1 MILPDSSYTHLAETE
16 IAIRLIL
23 ATVFGALV
31 GFERELRD
39 RPAGLRT
46 HMLIAL
52 AAAMFT
58 ILAFEIFYALRAHDG
73 VANMDPLRVIEA
85 VTAGVAFLAAGTI
98 LQSRGRIK
106 GLTTGAGMWLAG
118 SLGLACGAGFYTIA
132 AMGGVLTLVI
142 LVGLRYIERRYMPD
156 GDIAPKDGARSGK
169 VESGLPS
176 DRATRQRLGAGHDG
190 DGVSV

>member
-1 MILPDSSYTHLAETE
+1 MILPDSPYTHLSETE
-16 IAIRLIL
+16 IAIRLLL
-23 ATVFGALV
+23 ATLFGAVV

-58 ILAFEIFYALRAHDG
+58 ILAFEIFYALRAHGD
-73 VANMDPLRVIEA
+73 VANMDPLRLVEA

-132 AMGGVLTLVI
+132 VMGGVLTLFI
-142 LVGLRYIERRYMPD
+142 LVVLRYIEQRYLPD
-156 GDIAPKDGARSGK
+156 GDVAPKTGETAKDKSSERRTA
-169 VESGLPS
+169 
-176 DRATRQRLGAGHDG
+176 
-190 DGVSV
+190 

>member
-1 MILPDSSYTHLAETE
+1 MILPDSSYTHLTEAE
-16 IAIRLIL
+16 IALRLVL

-58 ILAFEIFYALRAHDG
+58 ILAFEIFYALRAHGD
-73 VANMDPLRVIEA
+73 VANMDPLRLVEA
-85 VTAGVAFLAAGTI
+85 VTAGVAFLAAGSI

-132 AMGGVLTLVI
+132 AMGGALTLFI
-142 LVGLRYIERRYMPD
+142 LVVLRYVELHYLPD
-156 GDIAPKDGARSGK
+156 GDVAPKTPEAAKDGP
-169 VESGLPS
+169 PS
-176 DRATRQRLGAGHDG
+176 RRTA
-190 DGVSV
+190 

>member
-1 MILPDSSYTHLAETE
+1 MIPDSSHTHLAETE
-16 IAIRLIL
+16 IAVRLLL
-23 ATVFGALV
+23 AAGFGALV

-58 ILAFEIFYALRAHDG
+58 ILAFEIFHEVRAYDKTT
-73 VANMDPLRVIEA
+73 NIDPLRLVEA

-98 LQSRGRIK
+98 LQSRGKVK

-132 AMGGVLTLVI
+132 VMGGLLTLFI
-142 LVGLRYIERRYMPD
+142 LSILSYIERRYFPD
-156 GDIAPKDGARSGK
+156 GDIAKKETSREDPSAR
-169 VESGLPS
+169 
-176 DRATRQRLGAGHDG
+176 RTA
-190 DGVSV
+190 